1 LPPPRVAVDATPRLL
16 DAVTTMPSASSRRVR
31 ARRVLS
37 TLLAL
42 AGVACLAA
50 AAAAQTPPGDATR
63 AQGTPAPQATPP
75 ASGAPAA
82 TASRAEPG
90 TYRID
95 LHVRGVRNR
104 SGLIRGGLYDG
115 PRKWAEEP
123 GSMAHCASPARTG
136 DTICSF
142 TIPARPGLYAAAFY
156 HDENANDNFDTG
168 FLGIPK
174 EGWGF
179 SRNPS
184 VVLSKPS
191 FASAAF
197 RLPAPRIPV
206 ATLRY

>member
-1 LPPPRVAVDATPRLL
+1 MHGAALARIAAPVDATPALP
-16 DAVTTMPSASSRRVR
+16 DAVPTMSPSSSTPAR
-31 ARRVLS
+31 AHRVLS

-42 AGVACLAA
+42 AGVVCLAA
-50 AAAAQTPPGDATR
+50 AAAAQTPPGATR
-63 AQGTPAPQATPP
+63 P
-75 ASGAPAA
+75 ASGAPAPQAAAPA
-82 TASRAEPG
+82 TGSEPA

-95 LHVRGVRNR
+95 LHVRGVRSR

>member
-1 LPPPRVAVDATPRLL
+1 MSSSPLP
-16 DAVTTMPSASSRRVR
+16 R
-31 ARRVLS
+31 ARTRHALS
-37 TLLAL
+37 ALLAL
-42 AGVACLAA
+42 LGVACVAV
-50 AAAAQTPPGDATR
+50 AAAAQPTPPRPA
-63 AQGTPAPQATPP
+63 PAPQPAPTATPT
-75 ASGAPAA
+75 S
-82 TASRAEPG
+82 AEPA

-95 LHVRGVRNR
+95 LHVRGVRSR